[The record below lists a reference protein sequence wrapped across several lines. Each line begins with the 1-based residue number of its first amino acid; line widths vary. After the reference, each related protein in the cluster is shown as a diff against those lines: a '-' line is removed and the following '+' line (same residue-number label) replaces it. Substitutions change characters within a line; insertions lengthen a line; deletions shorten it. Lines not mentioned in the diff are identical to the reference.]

1 MLLTSLTAACQ
12 GHGYKP
18 AGGETS
24 VAAQPT
30 LPVTNGRPLP
40 VTCESESRRAHP
52 PVEPVPVH
60 SSWAPVTVKPDPALS
75 KDRTK
80 SPLTAVSPAAV
91 PRQVLWR
98 HWDGG
103 RSPRCCPQFATLR
116 IEVHLAERTR
126 QARCASSGIR
136 GVLAAVTGSAAVHC
150 RETAGS
156 CASSC
161 ADCGRSPSG
170 SPNRSQ
176 STRTLAP
183 AYQTARSPNRFA
195 FGGASTSCREEPR
208 VGKDF
213 RRLDSGCR

>member
-1 MLLTSLTAACQ
+1 M
-12 GHGYKP
+12 
-18 AGGETS
+18 
-24 VAAQPT
+24 
-30 LPVTNGRPLP
+30 P
-40 VTCESESRRAHP
+40 VTCELESRRAHP
-52 PVEPVPVH
+52 PVRARSLYISVGRLPFSPSQPCLRIV
-60 SSWAPVTVKPDPALS
+60 LS
-75 KDRTK
+75 RR
-80 SPLTAVSPAAV
+80 SLLPQPRPAV

-103 RSPRCCPQFATLR
+103 RSPRCCPQLATLS
-116 IEVHLAERTR
+116 IEVNLAERTR
-126 QARCASSGIR
+126 QARYASSGIR

-161 ADCGRSPSG
+161 AECGRSPSG

-183 AYQTARSPNRFA
+183 AYQTARSPDRFA
-195 FGGASTSCREEPR
+195 FGGASTTRSCREEPR